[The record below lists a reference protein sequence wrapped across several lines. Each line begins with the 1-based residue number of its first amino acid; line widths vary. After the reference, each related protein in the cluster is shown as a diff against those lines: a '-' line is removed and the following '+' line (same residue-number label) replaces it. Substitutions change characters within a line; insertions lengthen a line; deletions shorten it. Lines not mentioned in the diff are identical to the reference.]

1 MNVNVGCFAVRVIP
15 RLFVFSPLFVCTL
28 LSGGRSKH
36 LWNVFIF
43 LFLHFYMHGSPSVS
57 FFALVTTRY
66 FCRVCSTL
74 DVDPSDLNAISVVC
88 VILAA
93 KYEERSSK
101 IPSYSD
107 LLHFI
112 PNEFKSA
119 KSLARWE
126 LRVLSVLQWE
136 CHCNTAAHFLNL
148 LLSVLENSLGNQ
160 FDSLRHL
167 ALDLLQNLL
176 LWYPTILTRPSFLAS
191 GVVAAARQMLGMPWE
206 RVGRR
211 WGVECGM
218 RSFADWRGIERRMW
232 KACWSI
238 CAVIVNWTFVRSSC
252 RAVFVWDRKRRGEV
266 RKKWM
271 GDVIGWRG
279 GWDGKEKIV
288 REIQR
293 LKGKWGGVIFTNN
306 TKLKSIWKQRESDRS
321 HQKTAVAWRF

>member
-1 MNVNVGCFAVRVIP
+1 MFMRQHERQCRVLWGENNLQIVRFLP
-15 RLFVFSPLFVCTL
+15 MPCLFVIIERWPRISVKFAYISLSPFLLVWYPFSILFCPLI
-28 LSGGRSKH
+28 R
-36 LWNVFIF
+36 
-43 LFLHFYMHGSPSVS
+43 
-57 FFALVTTRY
+57 RY

-191 GVVAAARQMLGMPWE
+191 GVVAAARQMLGMPWA

-211 WGVECGM
+211 
-218 RSFADWRGIERRMW
+218 
-232 KACWSI
+232 
-238 CAVIVNWTFVRSSC
+238 
-252 RAVFVWDRKRRGEV
+252 
-266 RKKWM
+266 
-271 GDVIGWRG
+271 
-279 GWDGKEKIV
+279 
-288 REIQR
+288 
-293 LKGKWGGVIFTNN
+293 
-306 TKLKSIWKQRESDRS
+306 
-321 HQKTAVAWRF
+321 